1 MSALQRR
8 RSFAPRQRELKRS
21 AIKRARSHPD
31 PVSPELRVEVVNRDG
46 RRCMAAVLDPQG
58 HPPSSC
64 RGKYGQRALVVIVD
78 ARPLYDLSALTVDH
92 VPFPVHLVQRA
103 KDDPARGTRR
113 APSRR
118 ENLLTL
124 CHDANVNGWA
134 SAHREL
140 ERAHLAT
147 LYPEAWPDESG

>member
-1 MSALQRR
+1 MRRTALR
-8 RSFAPRQRELKRS
+8 RSKPL
-21 AIKRARSHPD
+21 ARSSQLRAKPHAD
-31 PVSPELRVEVVNRDG
+31 PVTPELWREVVDRDE
-46 RRCMAAVLDPQG
+46 RRCMATVLDPSG
-58 HPPSSC
+58 HPPTSC
-64 RGKYGQRALVVIVD
+64 RGKYGQRALVAI
-78 ARPLYDLSALTVDH
+78 APPLYDLSCLTVDH
-92 VPFPVHLVQRA
+92 VPFPVHVTQRS

>member
-1 MSALQRR
+1 MHRSTPLRRTPMR
-8 RSFAPRQRELKRS
+8 RSGR
-21 AIKRARSHPD
+21 IKTRAHPD
-31 PVSPELRVEVVNRDG
+31 PVSPELWREVVDRDD
-46 RRCMAAVLDPQG
+46 RRCMAAVLDPKG
-58 HPPSSC
+58 HPPTSC
-64 RGKYGQRALVVIVD
+64 RGKYGQRAIVMLE
-78 ARPLYDLSALTVDH
+78 PLLYDLSCLTVDH
-92 VPFPVHLVQRA
+92 VPFPVHLVQRS

-124 CHDANVNGWA
+124 CDLANVGGWA